1 MSDATQLSMRDA
13 RDAEDKRLL
22 ENGEIDLLLSG
33 WVETIRGRCIA
44 RMRGTVGE
52 DVAQAVCERLWR
64 ELKAGRHRDGR
75 LPFRVIVHSVIG
87 WVCNGWNEPG
97 WRESELFDLDG
108 AAPDETEAV
117 IVDLTLEQFVATL
130 PPGDGEVGALYYL
143 EGARARRDRRA
154 ARQEAERGVPGDQQ
168 EQGSAQGVARGMIVE
183 LETLLD
189 ELARRHARGEPLDVE
204 GTLVKAGDRADE
216 LAPLI
221 EAFLE
226 RAPRRAPSD
235 EALAYVRSLDDP
247 PMLRA
252 RVAKALRV
260 DDVVDAIVAAC
271 KIQPDARPKV
281 RRYYQQLEGGV
292 LDPSRVAASVWD
304 AITDVLGRSRAS
316 LTAPSLGATPS
327 LPHPCTGPT
336 ALFEPGEMPTLSASM
351 TEPEPPDDVDALFLG
366 DPGSP
371 QTSR

>member
-1 MSDATQLSMRDA
+1 
-13 RDAEDKRLL
+13 
-22 ENGEIDLLLSG
+22 
-33 WVETIRGRCIA
+33 
-44 RMRGTVGE
+44 
-52 DVAQAVCERLWR
+52 
-64 ELKAGRHRDGR
+64 
-75 LPFRVIVHSVIG
+75 
-87 WVCNGWNEPG
+87 
-97 WRESELFDLDG
+97 
-108 AAPDETEAV
+108 
-117 IVDLTLEQFVATL
+117 
-130 PPGDGEVGALYYL
+130 
-143 EGARARRDRRA
+143 
-154 ARQEAERGVPGDQQ
+154 
-168 EQGSAQGVARGMIVE
+168 MIVE

-189 ELARRHARGEPLDVE
+189 ELARRHARGEPIDVE
-204 GTLVKAGDRADE
+204 GTLAKAGDRADE

-221 EAFLE
+221 DAFLE

-316 LTAPSLGATPS
+316 LTAPSLGAAAAAAPMYR
-327 LPHPCTGPT
+327 
-336 ALFEPGEMPTLSASM
+336 ADRLFEPGELPTLSAAV
-351 TEPEPPDDVDALFLG
+351 TEPDPPDDVDALFLG
-366 DPGSP
+366 DRS
-371 QTSR
+371 